1 MAFNKGNTPANGLNY
16 MSGNACPE
24 DPQSNKGPT
33 SGSKRIGVVKGRLT
47 FSKQSVSSLNKGQ
60 ETASG
65 K

>member
-24 DPQSNKGPT
+24 DPKSNSGPSST
-33 SGSKRIGVVKGRLT
+33 SKSIGVVKGRYK
-47 FSKQSVSSLNKGQ
+47 FSKQSVSSLDKGVSVTR
-60 ETASG
+60 E